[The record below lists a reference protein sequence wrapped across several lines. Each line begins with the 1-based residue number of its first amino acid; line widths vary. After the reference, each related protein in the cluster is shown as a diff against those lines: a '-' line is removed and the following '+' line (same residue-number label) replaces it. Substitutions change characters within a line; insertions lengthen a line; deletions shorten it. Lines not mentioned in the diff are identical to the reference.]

1 MRPSSRQTVVD
12 AAIEL
17 ARREGV
23 AAVTFDAVSHEAELS
38 RGGIIYH
45 FPSKDDLLVA
55 MVERIAEVW
64 EEELLSVL
72 GKPYYGSTAAERIR
86 AYLRV
91 AVTSTARSDIAMM
104 IDPAVPVVG
113 EHPAQRVVKRWAPS
127 AADATESGDALELYL
142 VRLVADGLWLHSA
155 LDVESFDER
164 LGAAVVDRL
173 CGEKAPGVR
182 EAEDH

>member
-1 MRPSSRQTVVD
+1 MRPSSRQVVVD

-64 EEELLSVL
+64 EEELLAVL
-72 GKPYYGSTAAERIR
+72 EVPYFESSPTERIR

-91 AVTSTARSDIAMM
+91 AVSSTAQSDIAMM
-104 IDPAVPVVG
+104 IDPAVPVMM
-113 EHPAQRVVKRWAPS
+113 EHPAQRVLRRWAPS
-127 AADATESGDALELYL
+127 AADAAQSEAAFDSYL
-142 VRLVADGLWLHSA
+142 IRLAADGLWLHSA
-155 LDVESFDER
+155 LDVEPVDAS
-164 LGAAVVDRL
+164 LGDAIVERL
-173 CGEKAPGVR
+173 CGSESRGT
-182 EAEDH
+182 

>member
-1 MRPSSRQTVVD
+1 MD

-23 AAVTFDAVSHEAELS
+23 AAVTFDAVSREADMS
-38 RGGIIYH
+38 RGGVIYH

-64 EEELLSVL
+64 EEELADAL
-72 GKPYYGSTAAERIR
+72 GKPFAESSAAERMA

-91 AVTSTARSDIAMM
+91 AVASTAQSDIAMM
-104 IDPAVPVVG
+104 IDPAVPVEG
-113 EHPAQRVVKRWAPS
+113 EHPAQRVVRRWAPS
-127 AADATESGDALELYL
+127 AAEAMASADAFELYL

-155 LDVESFDER
+155 LDIGTFDEG
-164 LGAAVVDRL
+164 LQGAIMKRL
-173 CGEKAPGVR
+173 CA
-182 EAEDH
+182 